1 MRIIAIRGG
10 GLGDIILTIPSFLAL
25 KKFSREFYLSVPSQW
40 NSLFEGFSDVI
51 PLEGRLISSIWKGGE
66 EFLDFLGRF
75 DIAVTWHWD
84 KEGVFVKNLSKVAR
98 KVIAGK
104 IKPERIHYSLT
115 LFSSLY
121 EVDRKIKFPEMVRL
135 PNLSYWEP
143 EKKSEIIIHPGSG
156 SIKKV
161 WPIKNF
167 LFLIERLLS
176 ENRKVKVIL
185 GESEDRKEF
194 SVFSNLKG
202 VDVRRGLTLKE
213 VINELL
219 KGVIYIGNDSGIS
232 HLSALLG
239 IPTIVIFKETDPE
252 VWAPKGERVYLISTY
267 PNKEWPDRDRVLN
280 FVKMILSFSSRGF
293 KEATPGEEK
302 KGLV

>member
-40 NSLFEGFSDVI
+40 ISLFEGFSDVI
-51 PLEGRLISSIWKGGE
+51 PLEGRLISSIWKGGD

-84 KEGVFVKNLSKVAR
+84 KEGVFIKNLSKVAG
-98 KVIAGK
+98 KVVAGK
-104 IKPERIHYSLT
+104 IKPGNAHQSIN
-115 LFSSLY
+115 LFSPLLQINQ
-121 EVDRKIKFPEMVRL
+121 KIKFPDVIRL
-135 PNLSYWEP
+135 PNLPYWKP
-143 EKKSEIIIHPGSG
+143 GGKKEIVIHPGSG

-161 WPIKNF
+161 WPIENF

-176 ENRKVKVIL
+176 ENQEVKVIL
-185 GESEDRKEF
+185 GESEGRKEF
-194 SVFSNLKG
+194 SVFSNLNG
-202 VDVRRGLTLKE
+202 VDVKRNLSLKE

-219 KGVIYIGNDSGIS
+219 KGILYIGNDSGIS

-239 IPTIVIFKETDPE
+239 VPTIVIFRETDPE
-252 VWAPKGERVYLISTY
+252 IWAPMGERVYVISTY
-267 PNKEWPDRDRVLN
+267 PDKEWPDKERVLN
-280 FVKMILSFSSRGF
+280 S
-293 KEATPGEEK
+293 
-302 KGLV
+302 